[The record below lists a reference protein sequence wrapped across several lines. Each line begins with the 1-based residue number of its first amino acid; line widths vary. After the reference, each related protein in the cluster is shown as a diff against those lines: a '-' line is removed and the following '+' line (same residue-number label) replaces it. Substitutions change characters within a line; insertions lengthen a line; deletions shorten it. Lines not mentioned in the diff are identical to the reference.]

1 MGKIEHNTELDK
13 IGKKSL
19 PEGFGSKHP
28 HVDAL
33 AVDRRKQAKVV
44 TDDPA
49 TWRRLGTN
57 KSDLKGFDTKRSPKT
72 AEKATRRLLYDQ
84 GVGYVEQEPDR
95 FLRED
100 QQSRRLL
107 EQNKDKILDY
117 QTFKQVIKQSWG
129 QDTSLNQLVN
139 GTYAKESDF
148 KALFEQG
155 IVQQWL
161 QQNIENTAIPV
172 LMRQLNIEEGRA
184 RSVWARLPARKRGK
198 LLTKINQ
205 GQKLRVKRKTV
216 IPTLK
221 QGRVKLIKY
230 QRGGKTFQ
238 RAKPV
243 KWTAM
248 QEKFI
253 VNNKDKGIKYL
264 FDFYNRIFKNPRT
277 ESAIRNKM
285 YRIK

>member
-1 MGKIEHNTELDK
+1 MAKIEHNTRLDD
-13 IGKKSL
+13 IGKSIL
-19 PEGFGSKHP
+19 TDP
-28 HVDAL
+28 HAL
-33 AVDRRKQAKVV
+33 AVDRGKSAEVV
-44 TDDPA
+44 DSVDE
-49 TWRRLGTN
+49 WKKRGTN
-57 KSDLKGFDTKRSPKT
+57 RSDLKGFDTKIKPKT

-95 FLRED
+95 FLRGD
-100 QQSRRLL
+100 QQSRKLL

-117 QTFKQVIKQSWG
+117 ETFKQVLKQSWG

-172 LMRQLNIEEGRA
+172 LMRKLNIEEGRA
-184 RSVWARLPARKRGK
+184 RMVWSKLPARKRGK
-198 LLTKINQ
+198 LLTKINK
-205 GQKLRVKRKTV
+205 GQKLKIKRKTV
-216 IPTLK
+216 IPALK
-221 QGRVKLIKY
+221 EGRVKLIEY
-230 QRGGKTFQ
+230 QRGGKTYN
-238 RAKPV
+238 RSKPV

-253 VNNKDKGIKYL
+253 VNNRSKGLKWVTQ
-264 FDFYNRIFKNPRT
+264 FYNRIFDNPRT
-277 ESAIRNKM
+277 QGSISNKY
-285 YRIK
+285 YRMKK